1 MLTDLF
7 QIPIPLAEKIV
18 RSLLV
23 YFALVILLRV
33 FGKRELA
40 QLSPFDLIVLLTLS
54 NTVQNAIIG
63 NDNSLTGGIL
73 GALTL
78 LAANFVTVRLMF
90 RHPKLDRL
98 FGGKSTPLIEHGK
111 LKAQALQD
119 ELLSTRELRVAAN
132 RQGIEDLHHI
142 EHATLEPNGTFT
154 FERKH
159 TLPAEEMQAQL
170 LARLDAIEKRLAEAK
185 P

>member
-78 LAANFVTVRLMF
+78 LVANFVTVRLMF
-90 RHPKLDRL
+90 RHPK
-98 FGGKSTPLIEHGK
+98 
-111 LKAQALQD
+111 
-119 ELLSTRELRVAAN
+119 AAS
-132 RQGIEDLHHI
+132 Q
-142 EHATLEPNGTFT
+142 
-154 FERKH
+154 
-159 TLPAEEMQAQL
+159 
-170 LARLDAIEKRLAEAK
+170 
-185 P
+185 